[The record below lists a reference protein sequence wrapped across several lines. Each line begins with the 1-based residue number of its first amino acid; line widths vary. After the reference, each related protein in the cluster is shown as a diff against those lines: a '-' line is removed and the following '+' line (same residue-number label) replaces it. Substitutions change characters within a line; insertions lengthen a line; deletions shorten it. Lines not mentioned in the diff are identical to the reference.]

1 MGLIKLLETHIA
13 DKIAAGEVI
22 ERPLSVVKELL
33 ENSLD
38 AGADTIEIE
47 IREGGTNLIRVK
59 DNGKGMDRQTLENVT
74 NPFFT
79 SRTTRKVGLGI
90 PLFKMA
96 AQQTGGSFEI
106 SSAVGEGTVVKA
118 VFDTS
123 NIDCTPLGDVWDTVA
138 ILIQM
143 NEDIDF
149 VYTASRDGENF
160 VCDTRQLK
168 EIMEGAPLSD
178 PMVVRWIKE
187 FIEENQFEIFKRRY

>member
-1 MGLIKLLETHIA
+1 MQELSLNILDIA
-13 DKIAAGEVI
+13 QN
-22 ERPLSVVKELL
+22 SVV
-33 ENSLD
+33 
-38 AGADTIEIE
+38 AGASLIEITVHAYG
-47 IREGGTNLIRVK
+47 EGNNMLDIIIK
-59 DNGKGMDRQTLENVT
+59 DNGKGMDRKTLENVT

-96 AQQTGGSFEI
+96 AEMTGGSFDIQSE
-106 SSAVGEGTVVKA
+106 VGVGTQVKA
-118 VFDTS
+118 AFDTS
-123 NIDCTPLGDVWDTVA
+123 SIDCTPLGDVWDTVA

-143 NEDIDF
+143 NEAIDF
-149 VYTASRDGENF
+149 VYTAKTDRDEF

-168 EIMEGAPLSD
+168 EIMEGASLSN

>member
-1 MGLIKLLETHIA
+1 MQELSLNILDIAQNSVVAGASLIEI
-13 DKIAAGEVI
+13 DIAAYGND
-22 ERPLSVVKELL
+22 
-33 ENSLD
+33 NSLLSI
-38 AGADTIEIE
+38 TI
-47 IREGGTNLIRVK
+47 K
-59 DNGKGMDRQTLENVT
+59 DNGTGMDRQTLENVT

-149 VYTASRDGENF
+149 VYTASRNGENF

-178 PMVVRWIKE
+178 P
-187 FIEENQFEIFKRRY
+187 

>member
-1 MGLIKLLETHIA
+1 MQELSLNILDIAQNSVVAGASLIEI
-13 DKIAAGEVI
+13 DIAAYGNDNNM
-22 ERPLSVVKELL
+22 LSI
-33 ENSLD
+33 
-38 AGADTIEIE
+38 TI
-47 IREGGTNLIRVK
+47 K

-96 AQQTGGSFEI
+96 AEQTGGSFDI
-106 SSAVGEGTVVKA
+106 TSTVGVGTVVKA

-138 ILIQM
+138 ILTQM

-149 VYTASRDGENF
+149 VYTASRNGESF
-160 VCDTRQLK
+160 V
-168 EIMEGAPLSD
+168 
-178 PMVVRWIKE
+178 
-187 FIEENQFEIFKRRY
+187 

>member
-1 MGLIKLLETHIA
+1 MQELSLNILDIA
-13 DKIAAGEVI
+13 QN
-22 ERPLSVVKELL
+22 SVV
-33 ENSLD
+33 
-38 AGADTIEIE
+38 AGASLIEIMVE
-47 IREGGTNLIRVK
+47 ASGENNRMLTIIIN
-59 DNGKGMDRQTLENVT
+59 DNGKGMDRQTLKNVT

-96 AQQTGGSFEI
+96 AEQTGGSFDITSE
-106 SSAVGEGTVVKA
+106 AGVGTKVKA

-143 NEDIDF
+143 NENIDF
-149 VYTASRDGENF
+149 VYTAKRGEEEF

>member
-1 MGLIKLLETHIA
+1 MQELSLNILDIAQNSVVAGASLIEI
-13 DKIAAGEVI
+13 DIAAYGNDNNM
-22 ERPLSVVKELL
+22 LSI
-33 ENSLD
+33 S
-38 AGADTIEIE
+38 I
-47 IREGGTNLIRVK
+47 K

-96 AQQTGGSFEI
+96 AEQTGGSFEI
-106 SSAVGEGTVVKA
+106 TSAVGVGTVVKA

-149 VYTASRDGENF
+149 VYTASRNGESF